1 MKDENLDETKKQKHI
16 QTLKF
21 RLKTLMNNSQAK
33 ARHTNGRPLKAIK
46 ERISGKEGLIRWNLM
61 GKRVNQSARTVIGP
75 DPTVRTDELVVPE
88 KIAKNLSVPE
98 RVTTENINYLMSL
111 VNNNFVNYVLRPDN
125 KKEDGKMIRFHIS
138 KALQKT
144 GTQILYNDIIKRN
157 EQEIDPFRVKNFVL
171 KKGDVIIRDGTE
183 ISEIELPSKKLFQ
196 LKVGDVVE
204 RQLRDGDIVILNRQP
219 TLHKASMLAKRI
231 IIRPYKTFR
240 FALASTKSFN
250 ADMTNHH

>member
-1 MKDENLDETKKQKHI
+1 MVKDID
-16 QTLKF
+16 
-21 RLKTLMNNSQAK
+21 
-33 ARHTNGRPLKAIK
+33 P
-46 ERISGKEGLIRWNLM
+46 
-61 GKRVNQSARTVIGP
+61 KRVNQSARTVIGP

-240 FALASTKSFN
+240 FALASTKTFN
-250 ADMTNHH
+250 ADFDGDEINIMSQTDSCQ